1 MGGKSNRRR
10 RLARE
15 KKKRDQQQT
24 QKAKR
29 VDARTPLQKFV
40 QDVLQL
46 QQDNYIGTQ
55 MVPVVGGG
63 EAKRCHEN
71 CRRMRNDKGEAYE
84 LVTCWIIFDSDEVRA
99 TTIVELH
106 GHGRELT
113 PEIEA
118 RFPRPNEFEA
128 EFHCVIRDQRTGL
141 LSDITPGYNETVAE
155 RRIVLEP
162 RMTAGDFERFSFST
176 PENIV
181 NRSYA
186 RRCPTDPDNPDF
198 FGQLGDLDQYRR
210 LLDAGTSLCFGL
222 YGGDYSTAGVSK
234 CKFAFIISSVSF

>member
-15 KKKRDQQQT
+15 KKKREKPQNP
-24 QKAKR
+24 KKKR
-29 VDARTPLQKFV
+29 VAARTPLQVFI
-40 QDVLQL
+40 QDELRL

-63 EAKRCHEN
+63 GYLAKRCHEN
-71 CRRMRNDKGEAYE
+71 CRRMRNGKPGAYE
-84 LVTCWIIFDSDEVRA
+84 LVTCWIIFNSDEVRA
-99 TTIVELH
+99 KTIVELH
-106 GHGRELT
+106 GLGREFT
-113 PEIEA
+113 PEIAA
-118 RFPRPNEFEA
+118 RLPRQGEFEA

-141 LSDITPGYNETVAE
+141 LSDITPGFNHTVTE
-155 RRIVLEP
+155 RRIVLEN
-162 RMTAGDFERFSFST
+162 RMSGGDFERFSFST

-181 NRSYA
+181 SRRYA

-222 YGGDYSTAGVSK
+222 YGGDCPTAGVSK
-234 CKFAFIISSVSF
+234 Q